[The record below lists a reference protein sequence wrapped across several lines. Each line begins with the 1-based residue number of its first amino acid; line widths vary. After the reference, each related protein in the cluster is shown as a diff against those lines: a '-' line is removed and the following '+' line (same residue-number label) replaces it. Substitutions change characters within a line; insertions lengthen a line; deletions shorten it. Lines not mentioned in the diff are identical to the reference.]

1 MKQTFEV
8 DNVKCGGCASTLKK
22 SLVDEFGEVD
32 VNLDVMPRQ
41 ITLDIDDEKI
51 NQLAEKLKSIGYPLS
66 SENLSGLENVSTKAK
81 SFVSCAIGKIDQAK
95 G

>member
-66 SENLSGLENVSTKAK
+66 SENLSSLENVSTKAK
-81 SFVSCAIGKIDQAK
+81 SFVSCAIGKIDQVK